1 MSDAAGVPPKLDIHE
16 RDIGPALCGAC
27 GGCCRITLRLRETTP
42 RYRRFL
48 RRIGYALNPEP
59 LAGSD
64 DCCKERHPVTVDAGW
79 CRYLEVTSSGGHTHY
94 HCSIHDAADYPEL
107 CAQFNCVSWAK
118 ANETYD
124 ARNALLMRAQRA
136 LDRLRIQ
143 AATPA

>member
-1 MSDAAGVPPKLDIHE
+1 MSTSEIPSIRLDLHE
-16 RDIGPALCGAC
+16 RDIGSALCRAC

-48 RRIGYALNPEP
+48 RRVGYTLDPAP
-59 LAGSD
+59 ATGAD

-79 CRYLEVTSSGGHTHY
+79 CRHLEIGGDGAQPSYRCT
-94 HCSIHDAADYPEL
+94 IHDAHDYPEL

-124 ARNALLMRAQRA
+124 ARNALLVRAQRA
-136 LDRLRIQ
+136 WDRLRRET
-143 AATPA
+143 TPAA